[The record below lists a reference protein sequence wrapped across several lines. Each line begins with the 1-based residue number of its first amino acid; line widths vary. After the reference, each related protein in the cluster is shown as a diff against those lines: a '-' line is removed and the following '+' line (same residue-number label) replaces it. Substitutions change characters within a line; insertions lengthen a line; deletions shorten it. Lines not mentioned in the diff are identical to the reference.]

1 MGREEEYRR
10 LGLPADEIR
19 KRQNDAYTNGVVE
32 DLWKELFGLFALPE
46 SEISDLMQRAL
57 NYLHSLWKQLFNYRK
72 NGECTIDNLAAEWA
86 ICPLTVQRK
95 KQLVLLQYP
104 RSILGNL

>member
-1 MGREEEYRR
+1 M
-10 LGLPADEIR
+10 
-19 KRQNDAYTNGVVE
+19 E

-72 NGECTIDNLAAEWA
+72 NREYTIDNLAAEWA
-86 ICPLTVQRK
+86 IRPLTVQRK